1 MKLFLAN
8 KGCLENN
15 DIILLDGEEII
26 TNYRILAKRF
36 NEHYINIVDRS
47 SGFKPSK
54 MSFSAESRT
63 HNFLK
68 SIANQYKDH
77 PSIVNIRKNAL
88 NNTHMDISSFS
99 TDEVTPD
106 KVNSI
111 IKSLDANKAPGTA
124 DKIPMRL
131 IILASDFLSKPVS
144 KAFINCI
151 TSCTFPEYTKDAI
164 VVPID
169 KKTDGKYVISNY
181 STASLLNGFFKIY
194 EIYLKNHLVSSMNQH
209 ISNLVSPYRK
219 NYSFQHVLIR
229 LLEE

>member
-1 MKLFLAN
+1 MKRPLKNNEISVFHSEGSLSHFVKITSKGIMTNKQFWKNMKPFLTN

-111 IKSLDANKAPGTA
+111 IKSLDANKAPGTY
-124 DKIPMRL
+124 KIPMKL
-131 IILASDFLSKPVS
+131 IILASDFLSKPIS
-144 KAFINCI
+144 KALNNCI
-151 TSCTFPEYTKDAI
+151 TSCTFPENAKCHCCSD
-164 VVPID
+164 
-169 KKTDGKYVISNY
+169 
-181 STASLLNGFFKIY
+181 
-194 EIYLKNHLVSSMNQH
+194 
-209 ISNLVSPYRK
+209 
-219 NYSFQHVLIR
+219 
-229 LLEE
+229 

>member
-1 MKLFLAN
+1 M
-8 KGCLENN
+8 
-15 DIILLDGEEII
+15 
-26 TNYRILAKRF
+26 
-36 NEHYINIVDRS
+36 IVERS
-47 SGFKPSK
+47 SSFKPSK
-54 MSFSAESRT
+54 MSFSAESRINN
-63 HNFLK
+63 HFKK
-68 SIANQYKDH
+68 SIANRYKDH

-144 KAFINCI
+144 KAFINCT
-151 TSCTFPEYTKDAI
+151 TSCTFPEYTKVAI